1 MSGGTSN
8 STLSLLFNAKDLED
22 LLAKTELTKKR
33 QCIRQVYNGKDTGRR
48 EYH

>member
-22 LLAKTELTKKR
+22 LLAKTELTKKAS
-33 QCIRQVYNGKDTGRR
+33 VHTTGL
-48 EYH
+48 